1 MEEQRKRQIYIR
13 NHRMIAKEKP
23 CGETQRLSP
32 VMRSTAKARCSG
44 ALFSYGMA
52 VNREAEARKSKELNE
67 KR

>member
-13 NHRMIAKEKP
+13 NHRMIAKAKP
-23 CGETQRLSP
+23 CEEMQRLSP
-32 VMRSTAKARCSG
+32 VTQSTAKARCSG

-52 VNREAEARKSKELNE
+52 VNREAAARKSKELNE